1 MSDELLRICAA
12 ELFYEV
18 SPQISPDALCA
29 ELQKR
34 CGNVDKIK
42 TGEDAFLFPCWDFSS
57 EFNDGTIPA
66 HIVLA
71 HSSDAKSQIEK
82 PLAYL
87 APPKAD
93 SSLRSE

>member
-42 TGEDAFLFPCWDFSS
+42 TGQDAYLFRCW
-57 EFNDGTIPA
+57 A
-66 HIVLA
+66 RVL
-71 HSSDAKSQIEK
+71 